1 MILKD
6 LYWRKYMSNKLKEI
20 IKNALT
26 KLDIDISLEN
36 IMIETP
42 KDTKNG
48 DYSSNIAMKLA
59 KTLKIVQ

>member
-1 MILKD
+1 
-6 LYWRKYMSNKLKEI
+6 MSNKLKEI

-42 KDTKNG
+42 KDTKMV
-48 DYSSNIAMKLA
+48 I
-59 KTLKIVQ
+59 IQVI